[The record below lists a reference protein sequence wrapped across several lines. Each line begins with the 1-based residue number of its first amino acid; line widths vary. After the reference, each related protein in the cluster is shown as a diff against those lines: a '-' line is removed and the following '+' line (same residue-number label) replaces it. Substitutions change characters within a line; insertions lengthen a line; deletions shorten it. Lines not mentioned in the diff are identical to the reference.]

1 MNGKKARA
9 LRKQATNPTEYKSL
23 KRATGAQALTNAAQA
38 PKLATA
44 RVYIPKHPHGPTWP
58 GTPNQRMQSRPVI
71 VMRPIR
77 AMVRAML
84 ASNPPAKDGT
94 RSLTANQLLIAQ
106 FARNQPKHRI
116 DALALSY

>member
-9 LRKQATNPTEYKSL
+9 LRKQATNPTEYKKL
-23 KRATGAQALTNAAQA
+23 KRATGAQALTNTAQA

-44 RVYIPKHPHGPTWP
+44 RVHKPKNPHGPTWP
-58 GTPNQRMQSRPVI
+58 GTPNQRQQNRPVI

-84 ASNPPAKDGT
+84 ASNPPAEDGT
-94 RSLTANQLLIAQ
+94 RSLTANQLLTLA
-106 FARNQPKHRI
+106 FARKQPKHRI
-116 DALALSY
+116 DALALSH